1 STMRLGIAYVA
12 SPCNW
17 ACGAT
22 TLSIVLSP
30 QAPIMATPSY
40 RPVTP
45 RKLDTIFSASI
56 AGVVVGALLTAV
68 SAAIMY
74 KRDLTP

>member
-1 STMRLGIAYVA
+1 
-12 SPCNW
+12 
-17 ACGAT
+17 
-22 TLSIVLSP
+22 
-30 QAPIMATPSY
+30 MATPSY